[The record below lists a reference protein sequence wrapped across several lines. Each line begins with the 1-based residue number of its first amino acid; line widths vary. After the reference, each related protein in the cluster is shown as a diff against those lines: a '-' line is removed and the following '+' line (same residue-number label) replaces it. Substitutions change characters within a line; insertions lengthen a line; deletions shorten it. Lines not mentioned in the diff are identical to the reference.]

1 MAVFELRF
9 VALVRVVDALRT
21 TGAWHIASPGAPRLV
36 KTKINPWVESRFKS
50 NCKVHFDSV
59 SEGKDKNQPRPLRSE
74 MTGRAKEAGSDNLF
88 FCASIWSTSP
98 DPFHPLQLT
107 PGQQLELRVR
117 HGARMWDEPHPAMV
131 HWVVLRVPPAPADG
145 STGSWGGLCKMPS
158 GDFYATVLKW
168 VNLGTRSWW
177 RLSGAHLNA
186 LPACSV
192 DAAES

>member
-88 FCASIWSTSP
+88 F
-98 DPFHPLQLT
+98 
-107 PGQQLELRVR
+107 
-117 HGARMWDEPHPAMV
+117 
-131 HWVVLRVPPAPADG
+131 
-145 STGSWGGLCKMPS
+145 LCKYLEHFS
-158 GDFYATVLKW
+158 GPFPPIAAD
-168 VNLGTRSWW
+168 TR
-177 RLSGAHLNA
+177 
-186 LPACSV
+186 PA
-192 DAAES
+192 A